1 MKARTLG
8 QGYPARF
15 DCHKKYTYAM
25 VKDEKCYNLHPIVT
39 HLKAHKGG
47 PFEKKVEEDVTQLP
61 SASTPL

>member
-47 PFEKKVEEDVTQLP
+47 LP
-61 SASTPL
+61 AGEGEGELPMTSSAFTSL